1 MSDALIEHGFFPSED
16 DPAAVP
22 VCPGCLKP
30 ISPMQH
36 YCGEC
41 GHCVGR
47 LTPYIAFVNI
57 PFNYSIFRV
66 MWRQVWFQ
74 RQLGMAW
81 KMFYVF
87 LMAIVDLAAVML
99 LVGLPLLAWSK
110 VRSAWGNRPGA

>member
-1 MSDALIEHGFFPSED
+1 MSDALAEHGFYPSED

-47 LTPYIAFVNI
+47 FAPYIPFVNI
-57 PFNYSIFRV
+57 QFYCSIFAV
-66 MWRQVWFQ
+66 MWRQMWFQ
-74 RQLGMAW
+74 WQPGLAW
-81 KMFYVF
+81 KLFYLWLIF
-87 LMAIVDLAAVML
+87 EFAGVML
-99 LVGLPLLAWSK
+99 LVGLPLMAWSK
-110 VRSAWGNRPGA
+110 LRAVGGSRPGA